1 MTKYSEFSVAIL
13 AGGQSRRFG
22 RDKTLVSINGR
33 SMTSILADS
42 ISALSDDIMVICKNP
57 GKFSDVKNVRLLA
70 DAYDKQCPLVG
81 IITALVNAAYERVFV
96 VSADTPFVQ
105 KKLVK
110 HMSLKEGDAVLP
122 ETDNKIHTLTGFY
135 SKNLLINL
143 EKQYFKG
150 NYRIIDVMDEIDVKY
165 VNEEECRQYDENLLS
180 FININTQK
188 DYKDAMEILKKVGYT
203 MQDNQI

>member
-1 MTKYSEFSVAIL
+1 MEAGCKFSVAIL

-22 RDKTLVSINGR
+22 RDKTLVDINGR
-33 SMTSILADS
+33 SMTSILADN
-42 ISALSDDIMVICKNP
+42 LSVLSEETMVICKNP
-57 GKFSDVKNVRLLA
+57 GKFSDVRNVRLLT

-81 IITALVNAAYERVFV
+81 IITALLNSKYEKVFV

-122 ETDNKIHTLTGFY
+122 ITKNMIHTLTGFY
-135 SKNLLINL
+135 SKCLLTNLK
-143 EKQYFKG
+143 KQYFKG
-150 NYRIIDVMDEIDVKY
+150 NYRIIDIMDEIDVKY
-165 VNEEECRQYDENLLS
+165 VDEEECRQYDENMLS

-188 DYKDAMEILKKVGYT
+188 DYKDAMEILKKVDYT
-203 MQDNQI
+203 LQDN